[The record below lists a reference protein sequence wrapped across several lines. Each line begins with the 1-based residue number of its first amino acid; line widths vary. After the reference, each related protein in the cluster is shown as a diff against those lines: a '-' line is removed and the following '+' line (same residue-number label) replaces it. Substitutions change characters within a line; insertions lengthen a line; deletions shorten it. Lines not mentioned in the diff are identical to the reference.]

1 MEPAPPSNALVLAL
15 NPQLSSLDS
24 QPSPH
29 TGPNLRPQ
37 TTISNMSQEYPA
49 IYEGGIFRPLTA
61 PNLPEHT
68 PVMVTVQNQLAPS
81 PNATVDLQTQQQ
93 ALNAMFAAVDGLP
106 QSPTIDGLSN
116 RDHDQILYG
125 SP

>member
-1 MEPAPPSNALVLAL
+1 
-15 NPQLSSLDS
+15 
-24 QPSPH
+24 
-29 TGPNLRPQ
+29 
-37 TTISNMSQEYPA
+37 MSQEFPA

-68 PVMVTVQNQLAPS
+68 PVTVTVQNQLAAS
-81 PNATVDLQTQQQ
+81 PTTTVDLQTQQQ
-93 ALNAMFAAVDGLP
+93 ALNAMFAAVDRLP
-106 QSPTIDGLSN
+106 QSPPTDSLSN